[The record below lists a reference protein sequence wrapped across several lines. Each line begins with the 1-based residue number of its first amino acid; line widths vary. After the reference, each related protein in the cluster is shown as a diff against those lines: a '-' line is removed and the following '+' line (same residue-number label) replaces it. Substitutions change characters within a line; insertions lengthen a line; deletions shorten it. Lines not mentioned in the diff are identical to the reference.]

1 MNEYQPYFLNI
12 EYLFNQILRFFES
25 IFSLSFSSQVGT
37 IFIILLVMG
46 VIMGVIGL
54 IALIYVNV
62 QLSELKEQHEEKIR
76 RYIFDA
82 HAKEKAGRPS
92 DNPRWRQIIIY
103 MQSARSEDWKL
114 AIIEADSMLEELTT
128 DLGFSGTSL
137 GEKFKNVDPGDF
149 PLLQQAWDAH
159 KVRNA
164 IAHQGM
170 TYEISHVMAD
180 QTIKIYETIF
190 LSYRII

>member
-1 MNEYQPYFLNI
+1 MNEYQPHFLNI

-25 IFSLSFSSQVGT
+25 IFSLSFGSQVET
-37 IFIILLVMG
+37 LFTVILVIG
-46 VIMGVIGL
+46 GIMGLIGL
-54 IALIYVNV
+54 VCLIYVGV
-62 QLSELKEQHEEKIR
+62 QLSELREDHEEKIR
-76 RYIFDA
+76 AYIFNA

-92 DNPRWRQIIIY
+92 DNPRWRQVMIY
-103 MQSARSEDWKL
+103 MQSARAEDWKL
-114 AIIEADSMLEELTT
+114 AIIEADSMLEDLTT
-128 DLGFSGTSL
+128 DLGFPGSSL

-170 TYEISHVMAD
+170 AYELSHATAY
-180 QTIKIYETIF
+180 QTIKTYETIF